1 MSETYSFHPDDHPVV
16 EEITEVIRG
25 IENIVDETVT
35 HFTTLKRYQDI
46 CADSNAPS
54 MFIIPDHPVT
64 KAYQELKKR
73 GIRLRF
79 ITEITKDNIEFS
91 KELMKKCDLRHLD
104 EIKGNFG
111 ISDGIYYTA
120 SAKTHHSS
128 PPPLL
133 IVSTLRDLVEQ
144 QQYFFD
150 MLWRKAIPAKQR
162 IKEIEHGLKR
172 EFMETIQ
179 DPYEVQT
186 ILNNI
191 LKSANEEILLTLPTK
206 TTTLGNKRLS
216 RYEQEYLIPLLRN
229 AVERGI
235 KIRFLFDKSANEGM
249 DRKSLITN
257 SKYDTVET
265 QVLDLQEQ
273 NRVIAV
279 IVDKEVYLTVEVRDE
294 EDDDEY
300 DSIKVLSLA
309 TYSNSESTV
318 SSYASIFDTL
328 WIQAEL
334 RNKTKKMN
342 I

>member
-1 MSETYSFHPDDHPVV
+1 
-16 EEITEVIRG
+16 
-25 IENIVDETVT
+25 
-35 HFTTLKRYQDI
+35 
-46 CADSNAPS
+46 
-54 MFIIPDHPVT
+54 MFMIPDHPVT

-79 ITEITKDNIEFS
+79 ITEITKDNIEPS

-104 EIKGNFG
+104 EIQGNFG

-120 SAKTHHSS
+120 SARTHQSS

-186 ILNNI
+186 VLNNI
-191 LKSANEEILLTLPTK
+191 LKSANEEILLTFPTK

-216 RYEQEYLIPLLRN
+216 RYEQEYLIPLLRK

-257 SKYDTVET
+257 SNYDTVET

-273 NRVIAV
+273 NKVIAI
-279 IVDKEVYLTVEVRDE
+279 IVDKEICLTVEVRDE
-294 EDDDEY
+294 DDDYNEY
-300 DSIKVLSLA
+300 DSIIEVLGLA

-334 RNKTKKMN
+334 RNKTKKRN

>member
-1 MSETYSFHPDDHPVV
+1 MSDASHFTPTLIPEKTEVLYDANEIVRRVV
-16 EEITEVIRG
+16 ERCYTVRYTMDGCIDTEGISTLLIPNHPITEAFG
-25 IENIVDETVT
+25 D
-35 HFTTLKRYQDI
+35 
-46 CADSNAPS
+46 
-54 MFIIPDHPVT
+54 M
-64 KAYQELKKR
+64 KKR

-79 ITEITKDNIEFS
+79 ISEITKDNLS
-91 KELMKKCDLRHLD
+91 SCKKLMEIGEIRHLD
-104 EIKGNFG
+104 DIKGNFG
-111 ISDGIYYTA
+111 ITDGIIYYA
-120 SAKTHHSS
+120 SATNKESA
-128 PPPLL
+128 PPPQL
-133 IVSTLRDLVEQ
+133 IMSTVKPIVDQ

-150 MLWRKAIPAKQR
+150 MLWKKALPAKQR
-162 IKEIEHGLKR
+162 IKEIEQGLKR
-172 EFMETIQ
+172 EFMETLE

-186 ILNNI
+186 VLNNI
-191 LKSANEEILLTLPTK
+191 LNSANEEILLTFPTK

-257 SKYDTVET
+257 SNYDTVET

-273 NRVIAV
+273 NKIIAV
-279 IVDKEVYLTVEVRDE
+279 IVDKEVCLTVEVRDE
-294 EDDDEY
+294 DDDYNEY
-300 DSIKVLSLA
+300 DSIIEVLGLA

-334 RNKTKKMN
+334 RNKTKKRN

>member
-1 MSETYSFHPDDHPVV
+1 LSETYSSHPDDHPVV

-35 HFTTLKRYQDI
+35 HFTALTRYQDI

-54 MFIIPDHPVT
+54 MFMIPDHPVT

-79 ITEITKDNIEFS
+79 ITEITKDNIEPS

-120 SAKTHHSS
+120 SAKTHQSS

-191 LKSANEEILLTLPTK
+191 LNSANEEILLTFPTK
-206 TTTLGNKRLS
+206 TTTLGNKRLLVMS
-216 RYEQEYLIPLLRN
+216 
-229 AVERGI
+229 
-235 KIRFLFDKSANEGM
+235 KS
-249 DRKSLITN
+249 I
-257 SKYDTVET
+257 
-265 QVLDLQEQ
+265 
-273 NRVIAV
+273 
-279 IVDKEVYLTVEVRDE
+279 
-294 EDDDEY
+294 
-300 DSIKVLSLA
+300 
-309 TYSNSESTV
+309 
-318 SSYASIFDTL
+318 
-328 WIQAEL
+328 
-334 RNKTKKMN
+334 
-342 I
+342 

>member
-1 MSETYSFHPDDHPVV
+1 MNSYHPEHHSVV

-25 IENIVDETVT
+25 TESIVDETVT
-35 HFTTLKRYQDI
+35 HFTALKRYQDI

-54 MFIIPDHPVT
+54 MFVIPDHPVT

-79 ITEITKDNIEFS
+79 ITEITKDNIESS

-120 SAKTHHSS
+120 SAKTHQSS

-162 IKEIEHGLKR
+162 IKELEHGLKR
-172 EFMETIQ
+172 EFVETIQ
-179 DPYEVQT
+179 DPYEAQT

-191 LKSANEEILLTLPTK
+191 LNSANEEILLTLPTK
-206 TTTLGNKRLS
+206 TTALGNKRLY
-216 RYEQEYLIPLLRN
+216 RYEQEHLIPLLRN
-229 AVERGI
+229 AVERGV
-235 KIRFLFDKSANEGM
+235 KLRFLFDKSVDKGM
-249 DRKSLITN
+249 DRDSLITN
-257 SKYDTVET
+257 NDYDTVET

-273 NRVIAV
+273 NKIIAV
-279 IVDKEVYLTVEVRDE
+279 IADKEVCLTVEVRDE
-294 EDDDEY
+294 NDDDYDEY
-300 DSIKVLSLA
+300 DSAIEVLGLA
-309 TYSNSESTV
+309 TYSNSQSTV

-334 RNKTKKMN
+334 RSKAKKK

>member
-1 MSETYSFHPDDHPVV
+1 LSETYSSHPNEHPVV
-16 EEITEVIRG
+16 EEITKVIRG

-35 HFTTLKRYQDI
+35 HFTALMRYQDI

-54 MFIIPDHPVT
+54 MFLIPDHPVT

-73 GIRLRF
+73 GTRLRF

-91 KELMKKCDLRHLD
+91 KELMKKYDLRHLD

-120 SAKTHHSS
+120 SAKTHQSS

-133 IVSTLRDLVEQ
+133 IVSTVKAIVEQ

-162 IKEIEHGLKR
+162 IKEIEQGLKR

-179 DPYEVQT
+179 DPYEIQT
-186 ILNNI
+186 ILGNT

-206 TTTLGNKRLS
+206 TTLVNKRLY

-229 AVERGI
+229 AAARGV
-235 KIRFLFDKSANEGM
+235 KLRFLVDNL
-249 DRKSLITN
+249 LI
-257 SKYDTVET
+257 KA
-265 QVLDLQEQ
+265 VLFLASDDSSFITGIELDDY
-273 NRVIAV
+273 NVHLKTIVYFIILIIA
-279 IVDKEVYLTVEVRDE
+279 Y
-294 EDDDEY
+294 
-300 DSIKVLSLA
+300 
-309 TYSNSESTV
+309 
-318 SSYASIFDTL
+318 
-328 WIQAEL
+328 
-334 RNKTKKMN
+334 
-342 I
+342 

>member
-1 MSETYSFHPDDHPVV
+1 MSETYSSHPNEHPVV
-16 EEITEVIRG
+16 EEITKVIRG

-35 HFTTLKRYQDI
+35 HFTALMRYQDI

-54 MFIIPDHPVT
+54 MFLIPDHPVT

-73 GIRLRF
+73 GTRLRF

-91 KELMKKCDLRHLD
+91 KELMKKYDLRHLD

-111 ISDGIYYTA
+111 ISDDIYYTA
-120 SAKTHHSS
+120 SAKTHQSS

-133 IVSTLRDLVEQ
+133 IVSTVKAIVEQ

-162 IKEIEHGLKR
+162 IKEIEQGLKR

-191 LKSANEEILLTLPTK
+191 LKSANEEILLTFPTK
-206 TTTLGNKRLS
+206 TTTLSNKRLS
-216 RYEQEYLIPLLRN
+216 RYEQECLIPLLRN
-229 AVERGI
+229 AVERGV
-235 KIRFLFDKSANEGM
+235 KLRFLFDKSVDKGM
-249 DRKSLITN
+249 DRESLITN
-257 SKYDTVET
+257 SNYDTVET

-273 NRVIAV
+273 NKIIAI
-279 IVDKEVYLTVEVRDE
+279 IVDKEVCLTVEVKDEDYE
-294 EDDDEY
+294 EDD
-300 DSIKVLSLA
+300 SIIEVLGLA

-334 RNKTKKMN
+334 RSK
-342 I
+342 

>member
-1 MSETYSFHPDDHPVV
+1 MSEANLSHPDDHPAV

-35 HFTTLKRYQDI
+35 HFTALTRYQDI

-54 MFIIPDHPVT
+54 MFMIPDHPVT
-64 KAYQELKKR
+64 KAYQELK
-73 GIRLRF
+73 RLRL
-79 ITEITKDNIEFS
+79 TSEITKDNIEPS

-120 SAKTHHSS
+120 SAKTHQSS

-191 LKSANEEILLTLPTK
+191 LNSANEEILLTFPTK
-206 TTTLGNKRLS
+206 TTTLGNKRLLVMS
-216 RYEQEYLIPLLRN
+216 
-229 AVERGI
+229 
-235 KIRFLFDKSANEGM
+235 KS
-249 DRKSLITN
+249 I
-257 SKYDTVET
+257 
-265 QVLDLQEQ
+265 
-273 NRVIAV
+273 
-279 IVDKEVYLTVEVRDE
+279 
-294 EDDDEY
+294 
-300 DSIKVLSLA
+300 
-309 TYSNSESTV
+309 
-318 SSYASIFDTL
+318 
-328 WIQAEL
+328 
-334 RNKTKKMN
+334 
-342 I
+342 

>member
-1 MSETYSFHPDDHPVV
+1 
-16 EEITEVIRG
+16 
-25 IENIVDETVT
+25 
-35 HFTTLKRYQDI
+35 
-46 CADSNAPS
+46 
-54 MFIIPDHPVT
+54 
-64 KAYQELKKR
+64 
-73 GIRLRF
+73 
-79 ITEITKDNIEFS
+79 
-91 KELMKKCDLRHLD
+91 LD

-120 SAKTHHSS
+120 SAKTHQSS

-162 IKEIEHGLKR
+162 VKEIEHGLKR

-179 DPYEVQT
+179 DPHEVQT

-191 LKSANEEILLTLPTK
+191 LRCANEEILLTLPTK
-206 TTTLGNKRLS
+206 TTTLGNKRLY

-229 AVERGI
+229 AVERGV
-235 KIRFLFDKSANEGM
+235 KLRFLFDKSA
-249 DRKSLITN
+249 DKSLDRESLISN
-257 SKYDTVET
+257 NKYDTVET

-273 NRVIAV
+273 NKIIAI
-279 IVDKEVYLTVEVRDE
+279 IVDKEVCLTVEVRDE
-294 EDDDEY
+294 DNDEDYDEY
-300 DSIKVLSLA
+300 DSAIEVLGLA

-334 RNKTKKMN
+334 RSKTKKRN